1 MDEGKDTIVDL
12 KFNLDT
18 QLGRIS
24 SKFFFERIKD
34 CDVAAKRIKSG
45 DL

>member
-1 MDEGKDTIVDL
+1 MDKGEDTIVDL
-12 KFNLDT
+12 KINLDT

-24 SKFFFERIKD
+24 SKFFLERIKD
-34 CDVAAKRIKSG
+34 RDVAAKRIKSG